1 MVDLSSIVISYGYI
15 GVFLASFLGSA
26 SIIFPIP
33 YLIIFYYL
41 GASRLLNPLLIS
53 IIGGIGATFGEF
65 ILYVVGYG
73 GRKIVSERT
82 IRNVEYFKHAIDK
95 YGPIIIFI
103 FAATPLPDDIIYPVL
118 GIMKYNIIKTFI
130 ACFLGKTVLTGI
142 VVYSGYFSY
151 EYISLLLGGNNIFS
165 SVVVTI
171 LAVIFT
177 IIVIKVDWSRIFRIG
192 VQK

>member
-1 MVDLSSIVISYGYI
+1 VVDLSTLVVSYGYI

-26 SIIFPIP
+26 SVIFPIP

-41 GASRLLNPLLIS
+41 GASHLLNPILIS
-53 IIGGIGATFGEF
+53 IIGGIGAMLGEF
-65 ILYVVGYG
+65 ILYIVGYS

-82 IRNVEYFKHAIDK
+82 IKNLEYFKQAIDK

-103 FAATPLPDDIIYPVL
+103 FAATPLPDDIIYPIL
-118 GIMKYNIIKTFI
+118 GIMKYNIMKIFI

-151 EYISLLLGGNNIFS
+151 EYISLLLGSNDILS
-165 SVVVTI
+165 SVIVAI

-177 IIVIKVDWSRIFRIG
+177 VIVIKVDWSRIFRIG
-192 VQK
+192 VRE

>member
-1 MVDLSSIVISYGYI
+1 MVDLSTLVVSYGYI

-26 SIIFPIP
+26 SVIFPIP

-41 GASRLLNPLLIS
+41 GASHLLNPILIS
-53 IIGGIGATFGEF
+53 IIGGIGATLGEF
-65 ILYVVGYG
+65 ILYVVGYS

-82 IRNVEYFKHAIDK
+82 IKNLEYFKQAIDK

-103 FAATPLPDDIIYPVL
+103 FAATPLPDDIIYPIL
-118 GIMKYNIIKTFI
+118 GIMKYNIMKIFI

-151 EYISLLLGGNNIFS
+151 EYISLLLGSNDILS
-165 SVVVTI
+165 SVIVAI

-177 IIVIKVDWSRIFRIG
+177 VIVIKVDWSRIFRIG
-192 VQK
+192 VRE

>member
-1 MVDLSSIVISYGYI
+1 VVDLSTLVVSYGYI

-33 YLIIFYYL
+33 YLIVFYYL
-41 GASRLLNPLLIS
+41 GASHLLNPILIS

-65 ILYVVGYG
+65 ILYAVGYS

-82 IRNVEYFKHAIDK
+82 IKNLEYFKQAIDK

-103 FAATPLPDDIIYPVL
+103 FAATPLPDDIIYPIL
-118 GIMKYNIIKTFI
+118 GIMKYNIMKISI
-130 ACFLGKTVLTGI
+130 ACFLGKTILTGI

-151 EYISLLLGGNNIFS
+151 EYISLLLGSNNILS
-165 SVVVTI
+165 SVIVAI
-171 LAVIFT
+171 LAAIFT
-177 IIVIKVDWSRIFRIG
+177 VIVIKVDWSRIFRIG
-192 VQK
+192 VRE

>member
-1 MVDLSSIVISYGYI
+1 MVDLSTLVVSYGYI

-26 SIIFPIP
+26 SVIFPIP

-41 GASRLLNPLLIS
+41 GASHLLNPILIS
-53 IIGGIGATFGEF
+53 IIGGIGAMLGEF
-65 ILYVVGYG
+65 ILYIVGYS

-82 IRNVEYFKHAIDK
+82 IKNLEYFKQAIDK

-103 FAATPLPDDIIYPVL
+103 FAATPLPDDIIYPIL
-118 GIMKYNIIKTFI
+118 GIMKYNIMKIFI

-151 EYISLLLGGNNIFS
+151 EYISLLLGSNDILS
-165 SVVVTI
+165 SVIVAI

-177 IIVIKVDWSRIFRIG
+177 VIVIKVDWSRIFRIG
-192 VQK
+192 VRE